1 MSFNTD
7 KLIVFSAPSGSGKT
21 TIVRHL
27 LEQTDL
33 PLAFSISATTRAPR
47 GAEKEGVDYYFLSP
61 EAFKS
66 KIEKGEFLEY
76 EEVYPG
82 LFYGTLASEVKRLWN
97 ENKAVLFDIDVM
109 GGISIKKSFPDET
122 LTVFVQPPSIETL
135 EERLRSRNTDTE
147 ETLQI
152 RLSKAQLELDQAQ
165 AFDEIV
171 INDDLSTALSQTEE
185 LVRSFLA
192 KLVRKRK

>member
-47 GAEKEGVDYYFLSP
+47 GAEKEGEDYYFLSQ
-61 EAFKS
+61 EAFKN

-109 GGISIKKSFPDET
+109 GGISIKKSFPAET
-122 LTVFVQPPSIETL
+122 LTVFVQPPSIKTL
-135 EERLRSRNTDTE
+135 EERLRSRNTDSE
-147 ETLQI
+147 ETLKI
-152 RLSKAQLELDQAQ
+152 RLSKAQQELDQAQ
-165 AFDEIV
+165 SFDEIV
-171 INDDLSTALSQTEE
+171 INDNLSTALLQTEE
-185 LVRSFLA
+185 LVRSFLS
-192 KLVRKRK
+192 K

>member
-47 GAEKEGVDYYFLSP
+47 GAEKNGEDYYFLN
-61 EAFKS
+61 EETFKT
-66 KIEKGEFLEY
+66 KIRKKEFLEY
-76 EEVYPG
+76 EEVYKG
-82 LFYGTLASEVKRLWN
+82 LFYGTLESEVKRLWS

-109 GGISIKKSFPDET
+109 GGISIKNSFPNKT
-122 LTVFVQPPSIETL
+122 LTVFVRPPSIETL
-135 EERLRSRNTDTE
+135 ERRLKLRNTDNE
-147 ETLQI
+147 KTLQV
-152 RLSKAQLELDQAQ
+152 RLNKAQQELDQADR
-165 AFDEIV
+165 FDKII
-171 INDDLSTALSQTEE
+171 INDDLATTLSETEE
-185 LVRSFLA
+185 LVRAFLST
-192 KLVRKRK
+192 

>member
-47 GAEKEGVDYYFLSP
+47 GTEKEGEDYYFLSP
-61 EAFKS
+61 EAFRS

-109 GGISIKKSFPDET
+109 GGISIKKSFPAET
-122 LTVFVQPPSIETL
+122 LTVFVQPPSIKIL

-152 RLSKAQLELDQAQ
+152 RLSKAQKELDQAK

-171 INDDLSTALSQTEE
+171 INDNLSTALSQTEE
-185 LVRSFLA
+185 LVRSFLS
-192 KLVRKRK
+192 K

>member
-61 EAFKS
+61 EAFKN

-152 RLSKAQLELDQAQ
+152 RLSKAQQELDKAQ

-171 INDDLSTALSQTEE
+171 INDDLSTALTQTEE
-185 LVRSFLA
+185 LVRSFLS
-192 KLVRKRK
+192 K

>member
-33 PLAFSISATTRAPR
+33 PLAFSISATTREPR
-47 GAEKEGVDYYFLSP
+47 GAEKNGEDYYFLN
-61 EAFKS
+61 EETFKT
-66 KIEKGEFLEY
+66 KIRKKEFLEY
-76 EEVYPG
+76 EEVYKG
-82 LFYGTLASEVKRLWN
+82 LFYGTLESEVKRLWS

-109 GGISIKKSFPDET
+109 GGISIKNSFPNKT

-135 EERLRSRNTDTE
+135 ERRLKLRNTDNE
-147 ETLQI
+147 KTLQV
-152 RLSKAQLELDQAQ
+152 RLNKAQQELDQADR
-165 AFDEIV
+165 FDKII
-171 INDDLSTALSQTEE
+171 INDDLATTLSETEE
-185 LVRSFLA
+185 LVRAFLST
-192 KLVRKRK
+192 

>member
-33 PLAFSISATTRAPR
+33 PLTFSISATTRAPR
-47 GAEKEGVDYYFLSP
+47 GAEKEGEDYYFLSQ
-61 EAFKS
+61 EAFKN

-109 GGISIKKSFPDET
+109 GGISIKKSFPAET
-122 LTVFVQPPSIETL
+122 LTVFVQPPSIKTL
-135 EERLRSRNTDTE
+135 EERLRSRNTDSE
-147 ETLQI
+147 ETLKI
-152 RLSKAQLELDQAQ
+152 RLSKAQQELDQAQ
-165 AFDEIV
+165 SFDEIV
-171 INDDLSTALSQTEE
+171 INDNLSTALSQTEE
-185 LVRSFLA
+185 LVRSFLS
-192 KLVRKRK
+192 K

>member
-47 GAEKEGVDYYFLSP
+47 GTEKDGEDYYFLSP

-97 ENKAVLFDIDVM
+97 EKKAVLFDIDVM
-109 GGISIKKSFPDET
+109 GGMSIKKSFPAET
-122 LTVFVQPPSIETL
+122 LTVFIQPPSIKTL
-135 EERLRSRNTDTE
+135 EKRLRSRNTDTE

-152 RLSKAQLELDQAQ
+152 RLSKAQQELDQAQ
-165 AFDEIV
+165 TFDEIV
-171 INDDLSTALSQTEE
+171 INDDLATALSQTKE

-192 KLVRKRK
+192 KWVRKRK

>member
-47 GAEKEGVDYYFLSP
+47 GTEKEGEDYYFLSP

-82 LFYGTLASEVKRLWN
+82 LLYGTLASEVKRLWN
-97 ENKAVLFDIDVM
+97 EKKAVIFDIDVM
-109 GGISIKKSFPDET
+109 GGISIKKSFPNET

-152 RLSKAQLELDQAQ
+152 RLSKAQQELDQAQ

-171 INDDLSTALSQTEE
+171 INDDLSTALTQTEE
-185 LVRSFLA
+185 LVRSFLS
-192 KLVRKRK
+192 K

>member
-47 GAEKEGVDYYFLSP
+47 GTEKDGEDYYFLSP

-66 KIEKGEFLEY
+66 KIEKGDFLEY

-97 ENKAVLFDIDVM
+97 EKKAVLFDIDVM
-109 GGISIKKSFPDET
+109 GGMSIKKSFPAET
-122 LTVFVQPPSIETL
+122 LTVFVQPPSIKTL
-135 EERLRSRNTDTE
+135 EKRLRSRNTDTE

-152 RLSKAQLELDQAQ
+152 RLSKAQQELDQAQ

-171 INDDLSTALSQTEE
+171 INDDLATALSQTEE

-192 KLVRKRK
+192 K

>member
-61 EAFKS
+61 EAFKN

-109 GGISIKKSFPDET
+109 GGISIKKSFPNET

-152 RLSKAQLELDQAQ
+152 RLSKAQQELDKAQ

-171 INDDLSTALSQTEE
+171 INDDLSTALTQTEE
-185 LVRSFLA
+185 LVRSFLS
-192 KLVRKRK
+192 K

>member
-47 GAEKEGVDYYFLSP
+47 GTEKDGEDYYFLSP

-97 ENKAVLFDIDVM
+97 EKKAVLFDIDVM
-109 GGISIKKSFPDET
+109 GGMSIKKSFPAET
-122 LTVFVQPPSIETL
+122 LTVFVQPPSIKTL
-135 EERLRSRNTDTE
+135 EKRLRSRNTDTE

-152 RLSKAQLELDQAQ
+152 RLSKAQQELEQAQ

-171 INDDLSTALSQTEE
+171 INDDLATALSQTEE

-192 KLVRKRK
+192 K

>member
-47 GAEKEGVDYYFLSP
+47 GAEKNGEDYYFLN
-61 EAFKS
+61 EETFKT
-66 KIEKGEFLEY
+66 KIRKKEFLEY
-76 EEVYPG
+76 EEVYKG
-82 LFYGTLASEVKRLWN
+82 LFYGTLESEVKRLWS

-109 GGISIKKSFPDET
+109 GGISIKNSFPNKT

-135 EERLRSRNTDTE
+135 ERRLKLRKTDNE
-147 ETLQI
+147 KTLQV
-152 RLSKAQLELDQAQ
+152 RLNKAQQELDQADR
-165 AFDEIV
+165 FDKII
-171 INDDLSTALSQTEE
+171 INDDLATTLSETEE
-185 LVRSFLA
+185 LVRAFLST
-192 KLVRKRK
+192 

>member
-47 GAEKEGVDYYFLSP
+47 GAEKNGEDYYFLN
-61 EAFKS
+61 EETFIT
-66 KIEKGEFLEY
+66 KIRKKEFLEY
-76 EEVYPG
+76 EEVYKG
-82 LFYGTLASEVKRLWN
+82 LFYGTLESEVKRLWS

-109 GGISIKKSFPDET
+109 GGISIKNSFPNKT

-135 EERLRSRNTDTE
+135 ERRLKLRNTDNE
-147 ETLQI
+147 KILQV
-152 RLSKAQLELDQAQ
+152 RLNKAQQELDQADR
-165 AFDEIV
+165 FDKII
-171 INDDLSTALSQTEE
+171 INDDLATTLSETEE
-185 LVRSFLA
+185 LVRAFLST
-192 KLVRKRK
+192 

>member
-47 GAEKEGVDYYFLSP
+47 GVEKEGEDYYFLSP

-152 RLSKAQLELDQAQ
+152 RLSKAQQELDQAQ

-185 LVRSFLA
+185 LVRSFLS
-192 KLVRKRK
+192 K

>member
-47 GAEKEGVDYYFLSP
+47 GTEKDGEDYYFLSP

-97 ENKAVLFDIDVM
+97 EKKAVLFDIDVM
-109 GGISIKKSFPDET
+109 GGMSIKKSFPAET
-122 LTVFVQPPSIETL
+122 LTVFVQPPSIKTL
-135 EERLRSRNTDTE
+135 EKRLRSRNTDTE

-152 RLSKAQLELDQAQ
+152 RLSKAQQELDQAQ
-165 AFDEIV
+165 TFDEIV
-171 INDDLSTALSQTEE
+171 INDDLATALSQTEE

-192 KLVRKRK
+192 K

>member
-1 MSFNTD
+1 MSFNTN

-47 GAEKEGVDYYFLSP
+47 GAEKEGEDYYFLSP
-61 EAFKS
+61 EDFKS
-66 KIEKGEFLEY
+66 KIERGEFLEY

-97 ENKAVLFDIDVM
+97 EKKAVLFDIDVM
-109 GGISIKKSFPDET
+109 GGMSIKKSFQAET
-122 LTVFVQPPSIETL
+122 LTVFVQPPSIKTL
-135 EERLRSRNTDTE
+135 EKRLRSRNTDTE

-152 RLSKAQLELDQAQ
+152 RLSKAQQELDQAQ
-165 AFDEIV
+165 AFDKIV
-171 INDDLSTALSQTEE
+171 INDDLATALLQTEE
-185 LVRSFLA
+185 LVRSFLT
-192 KLVRKRK
+192 K

>member
-47 GAEKEGVDYYFLSP
+47 GAEKNGEDYYFLN
-61 EAFKS
+61 EETFKT
-66 KIEKGEFLEY
+66 KIRKKEFLEY
-76 EEVYPG
+76 EEVYKG
-82 LFYGTLASEVKRLWN
+82 LFYGTLESEVKRLWN

-109 GGISIKKSFPDET
+109 GGISIKNSFPNKT

-135 EERLRSRNTDTE
+135 ERRLKLRNTDNE
-147 ETLQI
+147 KTLQV
-152 RLSKAQLELDQAQ
+152 RLNKAQQELDQADR
-165 AFDEIV
+165 FDKII
-171 INDDLSTALSQTEE
+171 INDDLATTLSETEE
-185 LVRSFLA
+185 LVRAFLST
-192 KLVRKRK
+192 

>member
-47 GAEKEGVDYYFLSP
+47 GAEKNGEDYYFLN
-61 EAFKS
+61 EETFIT
-66 KIEKGEFLEY
+66 KIRKKEFLEY
-76 EEVYPG
+76 EEVYKG
-82 LFYGTLASEVKRLWN
+82 LFYGTLESEVKRLWS

-109 GGISIKKSFPDET
+109 GGISIKNSFPNKT

-135 EERLRSRNTDTE
+135 ERRLKLRNTDNE
-147 ETLQI
+147 KTLQV
-152 RLSKAQLELDQAQ
+152 RLNKAQQELDQADR
-165 AFDEIV
+165 FDKII
-171 INDDLSTALSQTEE
+171 INDDLATTLSETEE
-185 LVRSFLA
+185 LVRAFLST
-192 KLVRKRK
+192 

>member
-1 MSFNTD
+1 MSFNTN

-47 GAEKEGVDYYFLSP
+47 GAEKEGEDYYFLSP

-109 GGISIKKSFPDET
+109 GGISIKKSFPNET
-122 LTVFVQPPSIETL
+122 LTVFVQPPSIKAL

-152 RLSKAQLELDQAQ
+152 RLSKAQQELDQAQ

-192 KLVRKRK
+192 K

>member
-61 EAFKS
+61 EAFKN

-109 GGISIKKSFPDET
+109 GGISIKKSFPNET
-122 LTVFVQPPSIETL
+122 LTVFVQPPSIKTL

-152 RLSKAQLELDQAQ
+152 RLSKAQQELDKAQ

-171 INDDLSTALSQTEE
+171 INDDLSTALTQTEE
-185 LVRSFLA
+185 LVRSFLS
-192 KLVRKRK
+192 K

>member
-27 LEQTDL
+27 LEHTDL

-47 GAEKEGVDYYFLSP
+47 GEEKNGEDYYFLN
-61 EAFKS
+61 EETFKT
-66 KIEKGEFLEY
+66 KIRKKEFLEY
-76 EEVYPG
+76 EEVYKG
-82 LFYGTLASEVKRLWN
+82 LFYGTLESEVKRLWS

-109 GGISIKKSFPDET
+109 GGISIKNSFPNKT

-135 EERLRSRNTDTE
+135 ERRLKLRNTDNE
-147 ETLQI
+147 KTLQV
-152 RLSKAQLELDQAQ
+152 RLNKAQQELDQADR
-165 AFDEIV
+165 FDKII
-171 INDDLSTALSQTEE
+171 INDDLATTLSETEE
-185 LVRSFLA
+185 LVRAFLST
-192 KLVRKRK
+192 

>member
-47 GAEKEGVDYYFLSP
+47 GAEKEGEDYYFLSQ
-61 EAFKS
+61 EAFKN

-152 RLSKAQLELDQAQ
+152 RLSKAQQELDQAQ

-192 KLVRKRK
+192 K

>member
-47 GAEKEGVDYYFLSP
+47 GAEKEGEDYYFLSQ
-61 EAFKS
+61 EAFKN

-109 GGISIKKSFPDET
+109 GGISIKKSFPVET
-122 LTVFVQPPSIETL
+122 LTVFVQPPSIKTL

-152 RLSKAQLELDQAQ
+152 RLSKAQQELDQAQ
-165 AFDEIV
+165 SFDEIV

-185 LVRSFLA
+185 LVRSFLS
-192 KLVRKRK
+192 K

>member
-33 PLAFSISATTRAPR
+33 PLDFSISATTRAPR
-47 GAEKEGVDYYFLSP
+47 GAEKEGEDYYFLSQ
-61 EAFKS
+61 EAFKN

-109 GGISIKKSFPDET
+109 GGISIKKSFPAET
-122 LTVFVQPPSIETL
+122 LTVFVQPPSIKTL
-135 EERLRSRNTDTE
+135 EERLRSRNTDSE
-147 ETLQI
+147 ETLKI
-152 RLSKAQLELDQAQ
+152 RLSKAQQELDQAQ
-165 AFDEIV
+165 SFDEIV
-171 INDDLSTALSQTEE
+171 INDNLSTALSQTEE
-185 LVRSFLA
+185 LVRSFLS
-192 KLVRKRK
+192 K

>member
-1 MSFNTD
+1 MSFNTN

-47 GAEKEGVDYYFLSP
+47 GAEKEGEDYYFLSP

-97 ENKAVLFDIDVM
+97 EKKAVLFDIDVM
-109 GGISIKKSFPDET
+109 GGMSIKKSFPAET
-122 LTVFVQPPSIETL
+122 LTVFIQPPSIKTL
-135 EERLRSRNTDTE
+135 EKRLRSRNTDTE

-152 RLSKAQLELDQAQ
+152 RLSKAQQELDQAQ

-185 LVRSFLA
+185 LVRSFLS
-192 KLVRKRK
+192 K

>member
-47 GAEKEGVDYYFLSP
+47 GAEKEGEDYYFLRP

-97 ENKAVLFDIDVM
+97 EKKAVLFDIDVM
-109 GGISIKKSFPDET
+109 GGMSIKKSFPAET
-122 LTVFVQPPSIETL
+122 LTVFVQPPSIKTL
-135 EERLRSRNTDTE
+135 EKRLRSRNTDTE

-152 RLSKAQLELDQAQ
+152 RLSKAQQELDHAQ

-171 INDDLSTALSQTEE
+171 INDDLATALSQTEE

-192 KLVRKRK
+192 KWVRKRK

>member
-109 GGISIKKSFPDET
+109 GGISIKKSFPNET
-122 LTVFVQPPSIETL
+122 LTVFVQPPSIKTL

-152 RLSKAQLELDQAQ
+152 RLSKAQQELDQAQ

-185 LVRSFLA
+185 LVRSFLS
-192 KLVRKRK
+192 K

>member
-1 MSFNTD
+1 MSFNTN

-33 PLAFSISATTRAPR
+33 PLAFSISATTRASR

-61 EAFKS
+61 ETFRS
-66 KIEKGEFLEY
+66 EIEMGEFLEY

-82 LFYGTLASEVKRLWN
+82 LFYGTLASEVKRLWD

-109 GGISIKKSFPDET
+109 GGISIKNSFPTET
-122 LTVFVQPPSIETL
+122 LTVFVQPPSISAL

-152 RLSKAQLELDQAQ
+152 RLSKAQQELNQAQ

-171 INDDLSTALSQTEE
+171 INDDLSTALSETEK
-185 LVRSFLA
+185 LVRSFLS
-192 KLVRKRK
+192 K

>member
-47 GAEKEGVDYYFLSP
+47 GAEKNGEDYYFLN
-61 EAFKS
+61 EETFKT
-66 KIEKGEFLEY
+66 KIRKKEFLEY
-76 EEVYPG
+76 EEVYKG
-82 LFYGTLASEVKRLWN
+82 LFYGTLESEIKRLWS

-109 GGISIKKSFPDET
+109 GGISIKNSFPNKT

-135 EERLRSRNTDTE
+135 ERRLKLRNTDNE
-147 ETLQI
+147 KTLQV
-152 RLSKAQLELDQAQ
+152 RLNKAQQELDQADR
-165 AFDEIV
+165 FDKII
-171 INDDLSTALSQTEE
+171 INDDLATTLSETEE
-185 LVRSFLA
+185 LVRAFLST
-192 KLVRKRK
+192 